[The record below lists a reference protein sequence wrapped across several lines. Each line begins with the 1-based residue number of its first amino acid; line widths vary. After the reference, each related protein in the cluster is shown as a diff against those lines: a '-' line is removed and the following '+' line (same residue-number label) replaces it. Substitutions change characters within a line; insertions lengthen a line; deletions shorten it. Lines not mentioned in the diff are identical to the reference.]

1 MVEAHDDPLPR
12 ETAVVFERKC
22 GAWLRERLA
31 VKLAAMFY
39 VIRRRNKSRRLWNGG
54 EEEGERKSPIGLQA
68 KV

>member
-1 MVEAHDDPLPR
+1 MVEAHDDALPR

-39 VIRRRNKSRRLWNGG
+39 VIRRRLWDGG

-68 KV
+68 KI